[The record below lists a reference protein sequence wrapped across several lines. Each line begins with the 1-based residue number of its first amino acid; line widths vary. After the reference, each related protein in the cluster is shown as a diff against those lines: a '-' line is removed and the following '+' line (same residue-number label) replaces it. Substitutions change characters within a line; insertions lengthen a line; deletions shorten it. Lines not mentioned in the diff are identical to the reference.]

1 LDKSASLVV
10 CATPRRSISSLGAMN
25 IPTGGA
31 LAGAAAAVGISAA
44 LIPVIHSYPT
54 TLYLVVGLCAWGILA
69 YIKTGP
75 FADGHIGLVLTAA
88 VLLHIFC
95 FSIPAVAIWGGFR
108 RSRPSR
114 GSALV
119 GIWCVCYLL
128 FLFLFFPASAG
139 P

>member
-1 LDKSASLVV
+1 MSEGYSCHTDRGKSPNNRFERSRAASSVSQGGV
-10 CATPRRSISSLGAMN
+10 DDWDRVPSFDAGEASRRSTSSLGAMN

-95 FSIPAVAIWGGFR
+95 FSIPA
-108 RSRPSR
+108 
-114 GSALV
+114 
-119 GIWCVCYLL
+119 
-128 FLFLFFPASAG
+128 
-139 P
+139 